1 MTKQIE
7 VSEEL
12 YNALQSLKSVFSQ
25 LSGEEIASD
34 EEVIW
39 ILVSGFVESLKGE
52 NNMEMM
58 EDKDC
63 ECCEDGECKGECD
76 HK

>member
-7 VSEEL
+7 VSDEL
-12 YNALQSLKSVFSQ
+12 YNAMQSLKMVFSQ
-25 LSGEEIASD
+25 LSGEEISWD

-39 ILVSGFVESLKGE
+39 ILVSGFVESLKNE
-52 NNMEMM
+52 NDLI
-58 EDKDC
+58 DKAAWHECDC
-63 ECCEDGECKGECD
+63 ESDCGDDCK